1 MLSSGVKVK
10 FDFSSL
16 HLKFKNSALCGLK
29 GFVTCNIAL
38 LTVLQQKTYLNL
50 HKKYMIPSVAY
61 SHALN
66 IINAKQNITENIIPF
81 FETSII
87 MPIMFMVCYYMH
99 RSNIISMNPSSMYLA
114 CLAICMVVML
124 LICLSLR
131 ILKLRKDCCSR
142 GIDHPIYTNTQ
153 SNTSNKFI
161 QFKGNNSISM
171 HDKTDKK
178 NTNGIKY
185 FFANL
190 LFCLI
195 TLPIKVMLVL
205 LEAMLFC
212 ITLLELPLSLLVDIG
227 NIIYSA
233 AKNTNTEKN
242 QQSQKQDN
250 STKFFHS
257 KQNLRHMCSLFY
269 AVVHDACIVS
279 SGGLLDLE
287 FIITKNA
294 NHHQSIIQLIDN
306 KISRLFTKTTQTS
319 TNTNLSE
326 EGCSCMSDI
335 EVTEGNSH
343 CSSKCA

>member
-1 MLSSGVKVK
+1 MLSPGVKEK
-10 FDFSSL
+10 FDFSNL

-38 LTVLQQKTYLNL
+38 LTALQQKTYLDL
-50 HKKYMIPSVAY
+50 HKRYITPNVAY
-61 SHALN
+61 SHTLN
-66 IINAKQNITENIIPF
+66 IIYAKQNITENVIPSL
-81 FETSII
+81 ETLLV
-87 MPIMFMVCYYMH
+87 MPTIFIACYYMH
-99 RSNIISMNPSSMYLA
+99 KSNIISINPSSMYLV
-114 CLAICMVVML
+114 CLATCMMVML

-142 GIDHPIYTNTQ
+142 GIDHPIYINTQ
-153 SNTSNKFI
+153 SNTSYKFI

-178 NTNGIKY
+178 NINGIKY
-185 FFANL
+185 FFTNL
-190 LFCLI
+190 LFCII
-195 TLPIKVMLVL
+195 TLPIKIILAL

-212 ITLLELPLSLLVDIG
+212 ITLLELPLSLLVDVV
-227 NIIYSA
+227 NIIYNA
-233 AKNTNTEKN
+233 EKN
-242 QQSQKQDN
+242 QQSQKQHSN
-250 STKFFHS
+250 TKFHHS
-257 KQNLRHMCSLFY
+257 KQNLQYMCSLFY
-269 AVVHDACIVS
+269 AIVHDVCIVA

-294 NHHQSIIQLIDN
+294 NYPQSVIQLIDN
-306 KISRLFTKTTQTS
+306 KISMLFTKTTQTS

-335 EVTEGNSH
+335 EVTEGNSY